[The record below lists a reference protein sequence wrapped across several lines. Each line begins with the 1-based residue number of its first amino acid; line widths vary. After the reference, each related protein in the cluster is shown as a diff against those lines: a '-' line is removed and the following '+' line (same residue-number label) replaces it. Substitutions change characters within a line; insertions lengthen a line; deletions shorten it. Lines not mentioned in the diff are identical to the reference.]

1 MSRSASSW
9 KATLNRFPRVS
20 GDEPLSEDVCEGRPQ
35 FSPRE
40 RG

>member
-1 MSRSASSW
+1 MSPPGTW
-9 KATLNRFPRVS
+9 YHFLVPRFPRVS
-20 GDEPLSEDVCEGRPQ
+20 GDEPLSEDRRDRLGV